1 MINNGLGDHQ
11 RVGRIGEEA
20 ADYTLHGVQLGGE
33 FGCSFG
39 VSVKPFLDELDLIAE
54 VVGGS
59 AEGWGV
65 EGGFFETNRPR
76 IRDIVLA
83 SMVRSRGYF
92 ETYTTLTSFPTGGN
106 GVVAWVDI

>member
-11 RVGRIGEEA
+11 RVRRIGEEA
-20 ADYTLHGVQLGGE
+20 SDYALQSVQLGGQ
-33 FGCSFG
+33 FGRSFG
-39 VSVKPFLDELDLIAE
+39 VSVKPFLDKLDLIAE

-76 IRDIVLA
+76 IRKRVLA
-83 SMVRSRGYF
+83 LIAWSRY
-92 ETYTTLTSFPTGGN
+92 
-106 GVVAWVDI
+106 V